1 MPPKAVRGNR
11 VWAALLC
18 AAAPVLIT
26 ALSIGCDSKQDVV
39 PVPSATPTTPA
50 TAPAT
55 QAADIVAPTTQPST
69 LVVDG
74 KEYPFPPAKLRV
86 SKTDGHVV
94 ARLYTNDPKAA
105 SADDYHGNG
114 YDLVMQLD
122 DIDSPAEIYKAVWTF
137 KAASHDSASTP
148 YGIFLDGIRLQLT
161 PSMVTAHF
169 IGDSL
174 MVRVDIE
181 GQFMR
186 LNQTDPND
194 PPRATYVGGRLLA
207 PIEYKD

>member
-1 MPPKAVRGNR
+1 MQRIALGGVRIF
-11 VWAALLC
+11 
-18 AAAPVLIT
+18 AAAPWIAAPLLAA
-26 ALSIGCDSKQDVV
+26 ALSIGCDSKDGTTA
-39 PVPSATPTTPA
+39 VPSAPVTPA

-55 QAADIVAPTTQPST
+55 QAADIVAPTTQPSQ
-69 LVVDG
+69 LLVDG
-74 KEYPFPPAKLRV
+74 KAYEFPPAKLRV

-105 SADDYHGNG
+105 MADDYHGNG

-122 DIDSPAEIYKAVWTF
+122 DIDSPAEIYNSVWTF
-137 KAASHDSASTP
+137 KAVSHDSPGTP
-148 YGIFLDGIRLQLT
+148 YGIFLDGIHLQLT
-161 PSMVTAHF
+161 PAMVTAHF

-181 GQFMR
+181 GQFTR
-186 LNQTDPND
+186 LNQTDPTD
-194 PPRATYVGGRLLA
+194 TPHAVYVSGRLLA